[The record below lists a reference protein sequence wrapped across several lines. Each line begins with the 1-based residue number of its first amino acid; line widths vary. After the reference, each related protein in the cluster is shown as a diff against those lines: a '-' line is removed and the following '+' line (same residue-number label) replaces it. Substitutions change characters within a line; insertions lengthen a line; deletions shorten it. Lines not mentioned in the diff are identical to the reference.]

1 MNKSLGISFSGD
13 NIFFTELVSESGA
26 IRLEHVEE
34 VKTEFNFEDE
44 LHKHKS
50 NTKDLTNISGEI
62 QNYLTKR
69 NIKGTEVSVTIGAS
83 QAFLITLPIDYSEGK
98 QSINSK
104 IYWELS
110 NYFPD
115 TYNDFVINTYRLNT
129 VLPCKYSD
137 EFLIIA
143 VPKNSLEFV
152 RRIFK
157 ICNVTLKV
165 VDIDHFAAENSFR
178 LNYSE
183 QSGGKNILL
192 IGLKKGSVDYGYIT
206 DKKYKFYSSSRYYSE
221 PEFNLSIVRKVGSLL
236 NGINFKNG
244 VDTIFLYGDDVR
256 DDTVEALKKLNKADV
271 QIINPFQSITASDI
285 FLKDENLRKK
295 SYKFAPSCGVALRS
309 LTAG

>member
-1 MNKSLGISFSGD
+1 MSKSLGISFSGN
-13 NIFFTELVSESGA
+13 NIFFTELASDSAG
-26 IRLEHVEE
+26 IKLEHVEE
-34 VKTEFNFEDE
+34 VKTDFNFEDE
-44 LHKHKS
+44 FHKHKS

-62 QNYLTKR
+62 QSYITKR
-69 NIKGTEVSVTIGAS
+69 NITDSDISVTIGAS

-115 TYNDFVINTYRLNT
+115 SYNDFVINTYRLNS

-157 ICNVTLKV
+157 MCNVNLKV

-178 LNYSE
+178 MSYKAGA
-183 QSGGKNILL
+183 QGKNILL
-192 IGLKKGSVDYGYIT
+192 IGLKKGSVDYGYIC
-206 DKKYKFYSSSRYYSE
+206 DKKYKFFSTSKYYSE
-221 PEFNLSIVRKVGSLL
+221 PEFNLTIVKKMNSMLNSGLL
-236 NGINFKNG
+236 KNGI
-244 VDTIFLYGDDVR
+244 DTIYLYGDEVR
-256 DDTVEALKKLNKADV
+256 EDTIDALKKLDKADV
-271 QIINPFQSITASDI
+271 EIINPFENIAASDL
-285 FLKDENLRKK
+285 FLKDEDLRKK
-295 SYKFAPSCGVALRS
+295 SYRFAPSCGVALRS
-309 LTAG
+309 FHSN